1 MTQQDPLP
9 RIRLGRSGGHRGL
22 IRQGLPS
29 RPFEDTYHHL
39 LTLTWLELIGFI
51 AATFLVTNSFFACA
65 YLLQDNN
72 IQNARPG
79 SFLDAFFFSV
89 QTMATIGYGSMYP
102 TTDYANFLV
111 TIEAIIGLLSTALA
125 TGLVFARF
133 ARPTARVLFSEV
145 AVVTTTQLGIP
156 TLMFRAANQRW
167 NQIVEAQIRVTLAR
181 DEKSGNGEY
190 MRRLYDLKLVRNM
203 TPVFAVTWT
212 VMHVIDPDSPLF
224 GSTTES
230 LAETQ
235 SELIITMV
243 GIDETLVQTVHAR
256 HSFLADEILWDRHFV
271 GILHR
276 DKQGRR
282 YIDYAHFHATLPDA
296 SSIPQN
302 TNTSNNEMN

>member
-1 MTQQDPLP
+1 MTQPDPLP
-9 RIRLGRSGGHRGL
+9 RIRMGRSGGLRGL

-29 RPFEDTYHHL
+29 RPFEDTYHRL
-39 LTLTWLELIGFI
+39 LTLTWIEFIGFI
-51 AATFLVTNSFFACA
+51 SFTFLLTNSFFAGA
-65 YLLQDNN
+65 YLLEDNN

-102 TTDYANFLV
+102 KTDYANFLV
-111 TIEAIIGLLSTALA
+111 TLEAIIGLLSTALA

-145 AVVTTTQLGIP
+145 AVITTTQLGIP
-156 TLMFRAANQRW
+156 TLMFRAANQRR
-167 NQIVEAQIRVTLAR
+167 NQIVEAQIRVTLAK
-181 DEKSGNGEY
+181 DEKPVNGDEY

-212 VMHVIDPDSPLF
+212 VMHVIDQDSPLF
-224 GSTTES
+224 GSTAES
-230 LAETQ
+230 LNETQ
-235 SELIITMV
+235 AELIITMV

-256 HSFLADEILWDRHFV
+256 HSFLSDEILWNRHFV

-276 DKQGRR
+276 DQHGRR
-282 YIDYAHFHATLPDA
+282 YIDYTHFHATLPDQGVLPKNA
-296 SSIPQN
+296 
-302 TNTSNNEMN
+302 NN